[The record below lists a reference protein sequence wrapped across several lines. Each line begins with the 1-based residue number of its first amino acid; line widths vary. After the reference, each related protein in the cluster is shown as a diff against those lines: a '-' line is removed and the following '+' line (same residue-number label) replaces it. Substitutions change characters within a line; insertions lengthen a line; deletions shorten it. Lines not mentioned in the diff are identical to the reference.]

1 MNMNK
6 IETLMVCGDSFQD
19 TGVLGHE
26 GTHWSEIVSS
36 RLNLNLLNMASKGC
50 SSIAVAFQLLH
61 AENVPN
67 CFVVESMAAAEMRF
81 EITSETLFG
90 GKQSI
95 DNFHYG
101 PGKHHPLGN
110 QYQHR
115 RHIRSIPMT
124 NLEEADQ
131 QFFLNKYSYSL
142 KRQTDL
148 FAVLY
153 ALRKLRHRDI
163 PVLFFQGLL
172 GPGDGPHKIDMEE
185 FKPYIEEHC
194 IIPESEMNIFGKYID
209 VTKMTQ
215 DEMVKVDPGYHTS
228 YERQI
233 EIADYMTEKIKDAI
247 QMQVK

>member
-1 MNMNK
+1 MNMSK

-36 RLNLNLLNMASKGC
+36 RLNLKLLNMASKGC
-50 SSIAVAFQLLH
+50 SSVAVAFQLLH

-67 CFVVESMAAAEMRF
+67 CIVVGSMAAAEMRF

-90 GKQSI
+90 GKQTI
-95 DNFHYG
+95 DNFDYG
-101 PGKHHPLGN
+101 PGKQHPLGN
-110 QYQHR
+110 QYPQR
-115 RHIRSIPMT
+115 RHIRSVPML
-124 NLEEADQ
+124 NLNESDQ
-131 QFFLNKYSYSL
+131 RFFLDKFSGSL
-142 KRQTDL
+142 KRETDL
-148 FAVLY
+148 LTVLS
-153 ALRKLRHRDI
+153 ALRRLRYRNI

-172 GPGDGPHKIDMEE
+172 GPGDGHQIDMED

-194 IIPESEMNIFGKYID
+194 IIPASEMSIFGNYID
-209 VTKMTQ
+209 VMKMDL
-215 DEMVKVDPGYHTS
+215 DEIAKVDPGYHTS

-247 QMQVK
+247 QLHTK